1 MKLIKT
7 TIKAMLVAMA
17 VAIPFTSYANETKG
31 KPNVLIDYFWRPTN
45 IPFSCAEQLRSYVME
60 GITNTNRVELID
72 VDSQDALSIE
82 ASRRES
88 GVDAGDD
95 ADRLKVMSQQGA
107 NFLIQGRIA
116 SLNIEEK
123 TTDDG
128 SKYYTGQLS
137 YTLKVINP
145 NDGKLVLTKT
155 LKHGG
160 ELLNMET
167 SNTPDEA
174 VTKVCRNAVKGVVS
188 FIQEAF
194 PLFGSLL
201 ECNEIKGDKV
211 NSVYMSLG
219 SMHGVSEKDRFEVCI
234 VREVAGRKSTKVI
247 GECEIASVDGDDISS
262 AKIKKGNK
270 EIKAAVDGGQTI
282 VFKSVPKKENVFSG
296 FKL

>member
-1 MKLIKT
+1 MNLFKT
-7 TIKAMLVAMA
+7 ISKAMFLIMA
-17 VAIPFTSYANETKG
+17 VTIPFTSNADEAKG
-31 KPNVLIDYFWRPTN
+31 KPNVLIDYFWRPSN
-45 IPFSCAEQLRSYVME
+45 IPFSAAEQLRSYVME

-72 VDSQDALSIE
+72 VDSQDALAIE
-82 ASRRES
+82 ASRRQE

-95 ADRLKVMSQQGA
+95 AERLKVMAQQGA

-116 SLNIEEK
+116 SLNVETK
-123 TTDDG
+123 VNDDG
-128 SKYYTGQLS
+128 SKYYTGQIS

-167 SNTPDEA
+167 SSTPDEA
-174 VTKVCRNAVKGVVS
+174 VTKVCRNAVKGIVP

-194 PLFGSLL
+194 PLFGELL

-211 NSVYMSLG
+211 NSVYLNLG
-219 SMHGVSEKDRFEVCI
+219 TAHGVAEKDRFEVCI
-234 VREVAGRKSTKVI
+234 VREIAGRKSTKVI

-282 VFKSVPKKENVFSG
+282 VFKSVPKKENIFSG
-296 FKL
+296 FKI

>member
-1 MKLIKT
+1 MKPIKT
-7 TIKAMLVAMA
+7 TVQALLIAMA
-17 VAIPFTSYANETKG
+17 VAIPFTSHADETKG
-31 KPNVLIDYFWRPTN
+31 KPNVLIDYFWRPAN
-45 IPFSCAEQLRSYVME
+45 IPFSCAEQLRSYVIE
-60 GITNTNRVELID
+60 GITSTNRVELID

-95 ADRLKVMSQQGA
+95 ADRMKVMSQQGA

-128 SKYYTGQLS
+128 GKYYTGQIS

-145 NDGKLVLTKT
+145 NDGKLILTKT

-167 SNTPDEA
+167 SSTADEA
-174 VTKVCRNAVKGVVS
+174 VTKVCRNAVKGVVP

-194 PLFGSLL
+194 PLYGLLL
-201 ECNEIKGDKV
+201 ECNEVKGDKV
-211 NSVYMSLG
+211 NSVYINLG
-219 SMHGVSEKDRFEVCI
+219 TANGVAEKDRFEVCI
-234 VREVAGRKSTKVI
+234 VREIAGRKSTKTI
-247 GECEIASVDGDDISS
+247 GECEIAAVEGDDISS
-262 AKIKKGNK
+262 ANIKKGNK
-270 EIKAAVDGGQTI
+270 EIKAAIDGGQTI
-282 VFKSVPKKENVFSG
+282 VFKSVPKKTGVFGG
-296 FKL
+296 FKI

>member
-1 MKLIKT
+1 MKPIKT
-7 TIKAMLVAMA
+7 TVQALLIAMA
-17 VAIPFTSYANETKG
+17 VAIPFTSQADETKG
-31 KPNVLIDYFWRPTN
+31 KPNVLIDYFWRPAN
-45 IPFSCAEQLRSYVME
+45 IPFSCAEQLRSYVIE
-60 GITNTNRVELID
+60 GITSTNRVELID

-95 ADRLKVMSQQGA
+95 ADRMKVMSQQGA

-128 SKYYTGQLS
+128 GKYYTGQIS

-145 NDGKLVLTKT
+145 NDGKLILTKT

-167 SNTPDEA
+167 SSTADEA
-174 VTKVCRNAVKGVVS
+174 VTKVCRNAVKGVVP

-194 PLFGSLL
+194 PLYGLLL
-201 ECNEIKGDKV
+201 ECNEVKGDKV
-211 NSVYMSLG
+211 NSVYINLG
-219 SMHGVSEKDRFEVCI
+219 TANGVAEKDRFEVCI
-234 VREVAGRKSTKVI
+234 VREIAGRKSTKTI
-247 GECEIASVDGDDISS
+247 GECEIAAVEGDDISS
-262 AKIKKGNK
+262 ANIKKGNK
-270 EIKAAVDGGQTI
+270 EIKAAIDGGQTI
-282 VFKSVPKKENVFSG
+282 VFKSVPKKTGVFGG
-296 FKL
+296 FKI

>member
-1 MKLIKT
+1 MNLFKT
-7 TIKAMLVAMA
+7 TALSVLAIMAAAM
-17 VAIPFTSYANETKG
+17 PFTSTAEDTKG

-45 IPFSCAEQLRSYVME
+45 IPFACAEQLRSYVIE

-72 VDSQDALSIE
+72 VDTQDALAIE
-82 ASRRES
+82 ASRRAE

-107 NFLIQGRIA
+107 NYLIQGRIA

-160 ELLNMET
+160 ELLNVET
-167 SNTPDEA
+167 ANTPDEA
-174 VTKVCRNAVKGVVS
+174 VTKVCRIAVKGVVP

-194 PLFGSLL
+194 PIYGSLL
-201 ECNEIKGDKV
+201 ECNEVKGDKV
-211 NSVYMSLG
+211 NSVYLNIG
-219 SMHGVSEKDRFEVCI
+219 TTHGVAEKDRFEVCI
-234 VREVAGRKSTKVI
+234 LREIAGRKSTKVI
-247 GECEIASVDGDDISS
+247 GECEIVSVDGDDISS

-270 EIKAAVDGGQTI
+270 EVKAALDNGQTL
-282 VFKSVPKKENVFSG
+282 VFRSVPKKENVFSG
-296 FKL
+296 FRL

>member
-1 MKLIKT
+1 
-7 TIKAMLVAMA
+7 MLVAMA
-17 VAIPFTSYANETKG
+17 VAIPFTSKADDTKG
-31 KPNVLIDYFWRPTN
+31 KPNVLIDYFWRPSN

-72 VDSQDALSIE
+72 VDSQDALAIE
-82 ASRRES
+82 ASRREE

-194 PLFGSLL
+194 PLYGSLL
-201 ECNEIKGDKV
+201 ECNEVKGDKV

-219 SMHGVSEKDRFEVCI
+219 AAHGVAEKDRFEVCI
-234 VREVAGRKSTKVI
+234 VREIAGRKSTKVI
-247 GECEIASVDGDDISS
+247 GECEVASVDGDDISS

-270 EIKAAVDGGQTI
+270 EIKAAIDGGQTI

-296 FKL
+296 FKI

>member
-1 MKLIKT
+1 MNFFKT
-7 TIKAMLVAMA
+7 ISKAMLVVMA
-17 VAIPFTSYANETKG
+17 VAIPFTSNANETKG
-31 KPNVLIDYFWRPTN
+31 KPNVLIDYFWRPAN

-72 VDSQDALSIE
+72 VDSQDALAIE
-82 ASRRES
+82 ASRREA

-95 ADRLKVMSQQGA
+95 AERLKVMSQQGA

-137 YTLKVINP
+137 YTLKAINP

-155 LKHGG
+155 FKLGG

-174 VTKVCRNAVKGVVS
+174 VTKVCRSAVKSVVP

-194 PLFGSLL
+194 PLYGTLL
-201 ECNEIKGDKV
+201 ECNEVKGDKV

-219 SMHGVSEKDRFEVCI
+219 AAHGVAEKDRFEVCI
-234 VREVAGRKSTKVI
+234 VREIAGRKSTKAI

>member
-1 MKLIKT
+1 MNFFKT
-7 TIKAMLVAMA
+7 ISKAMLVVMA
-17 VAIPFTSYANETKG
+17 VAIPFTSNANETKG
-31 KPNVLIDYFWRPTN
+31 KPNVLIDYFWRPAN

-72 VDSQDALSIE
+72 VDSQDALAIE
-82 ASRRES
+82 ASRREA

-95 ADRLKVMSQQGA
+95 AERLKVMSQQGA

-137 YTLKVINP
+137 YTLKAINP

-155 LKHGG
+155 FKHGG

-174 VTKVCRNAVKGVVS
+174 VTKVCRSAVKSVVP

-194 PLFGSLL
+194 PLYGTLL
-201 ECNEIKGDKV
+201 ECNEVKGDKV

-219 SMHGVSEKDRFEVCI
+219 AAHGVAEKDRFEVCI
-234 VREVAGRKSTKVI
+234 VREIAGRKSTKVI

>member
-1 MKLIKT
+1 MKVIKT
-7 TIKAMLVAMA
+7 VIYALPLAITLLIPSSAKADTA
-17 VAIPFTSYANETKG
+17 G
-31 KPNVLIDYFWRPTN
+31 KPNVLIDYFWRPAN

-72 VDSQDALSIE
+72 VDAQDALQIE

-95 ADRLKVMSQQGA
+95 ADRMKVMSQQGA

-123 TTDDG
+123 TTDEG
-128 SKYYTGQLS
+128 AKYYTGKLS

-167 SNTPDEA
+167 SSTPDEA
-174 VTKVCRNAVKGVVS
+174 VTKVCRNAVKGIVP

-194 PLFGSLL
+194 PLYGTLL
-201 ECNEIKGDKV
+201 ECNEVKGDKV
-211 NSVYMSLG
+211 NSVYLSLG
-219 SMHGVSEKDRFEVCI
+219 SQHGVAEKDRFEVCI
-234 VREVAGRKSTKVI
+234 VREIAGRKSTPVI
-247 GECEIASVDGDDISS
+247 GECEISSIEGDDISN
-262 AKIKKGNK
+262 AKIKKGHK
-270 EIKAAVDGGQTI
+270 EIKSAVDAGQTI
-282 VFKSVPKKENVFSG
+282 VFKSVPKKEGLLGG
-296 FKL
+296 FKI

>member
-1 MKLIKT
+1 MKSIKI
-7 TIKAMLVAMA
+7 TIQAMLVAMA
-17 VAIPFTSYANETKG
+17 IAIPFTSNANETKG

-107 NFLIQGRIA
+107 NYLIQGRIA

-123 TTDDG
+123 ATDDG

-194 PLFGSLL
+194 PLYGSLL

-234 VREVAGRKSTKVI
+234 EREIAGRKSTKVI

-282 VFKSVPKKENVFSG
+282 VFKSVPKKESVFSG